1 MAIVDA
7 TFNFP
12 AHTVGEKYQSDSGIR
27 VKLGGSYQFDAP
39 PVGPDQ
45 RIFTLNFESMVRL
58 LDSSGAMDITT
69 MREVNAGALLRFYED
84 HRLYKPFY
92 YPHPWLGQ
100 IIVKFNTALELP
112 KGIKNGNGWTEAF
125 SVELI
130 EQP

>member
-1 MAIVDA
+1 MAIVES

-12 AHTVGEKYQSDSGIR
+12 VHTVGEKYSESGTR
-27 VKLGGSYQFDAP
+27 VKLGNSYQFDSP

-45 RIFTLNFESMVRL
+45 RIFTLNFESMIRL
-58 LDSSGAMDITT
+58 LDETGQMDTTT
-69 MREVNAGALLRFYED
+69 MREVNAGALLVFYET

-92 YPHPWLGQ
+92 YPHPWLGT
-100 IIVKFNTALELP
+100 IIVKFNTPLDLP
-112 KGIKNGNGWTEAF
+112 KGIKNGGGWCEAF